1 MKLVIFGLTV
11 SSSWGNGHATLWRAL
26 IKGLVAR
33 GHDVVFFERDVPY
46 YASHRD
52 LHALSDATLVLYPAF
67 ESVADRARAELWGAD
82 AAIVTSYCPDAIAAS
97 ELAFEAR
104 CRLRVFYDLDT
115 PVTLSQLRAGA
126 HVTYIGPRG
135 LSDYDLVLSFTG
147 GSTAAQLS
155 STLGARRVV
164 ELYGSVD
171 PEAYMPA
178 EPRANYRCDLS
189 YMGTYAD
196 DRQAALQRLLI
207 EPARANPQRSFLIGG
222 AQYPE
227 DFPWTPNIYFV
238 RHVPPGEHP
247 AFYASS
253 RLTLN
258 VTRGAMAETG
268 FCPSGRLFEAAAC
281 ATPILSDT
289 WPGLDTFFEPGRE
302 LLCARTSADAQA
314 ALELSDAELARIGA
328 AARERVLSSHTA
340 AHRAAELEAALDDA
354 AAGRTTGA
362 ASNELSNAAPSAAGG

>member
-11 SSSWGNGHATLWRAL
+11 SSSWGNGHATLWRGL
-26 IKGLVAR
+26 IKALAAR

-52 LHALSDATLVLYPAF
+52 LQALRGADLVLYPDFAA
-67 ESVADRARAELWGAD
+67 VADRARFELSGAD
-82 AAIVTSYCPDAIAAS
+82 VAIVTSYCPDAIAAS

-104 CRLRVFYDLDT
+104 CGLRVFYDLDT

-126 HVTYIGPRG
+126 GVPYIGPHG
-135 LSDYDLVLSFTG
+135 LADYDLVLSFTG
-147 GSTAAQLS
+147 GSTADQLR

-171 PEAYMPA
+171 PDAYAPGQA
-178 EPRANYRCDLS
+178 CPNYRCDLS

-207 EPARANPQRSFLIGG
+207 EPARSSPQRTFLIGG

-227 DFPWTPNIYFV
+227 DFPWSHNIYFV
-238 RHVPPGEHP
+238 RHVPPQEHP

-258 VTRGAMAETG
+258 VTRQAMAEVG

-281 ATPILSDT
+281 GTPVLSDF

-302 LLCARTSADAQA
+302 LLCATTTAEANA
-314 ALELSDAELARIGA
+314 ALQLGDDELARIGA
-328 AARERVLSSHTA
+328 AARERALSSHTA

-354 AAGRTTGA
+354 AAHRPDARDT
-362 ASNELSNAAPSAAGG
+362 EFSNAAPSAAGG